1 MSSQEQI
8 EDTPSDPLV
17 AAEVI
22 DDKFWFSHWTHEYE
36 VKETGPMKKEFF
48 LLKNKPQI
56 KMDWDNCT
64 INIATAL
71 GDGKIRLVVRSKT
84 DRNSDYMGDKPVQI
98 RFMLGIDVSPD
109 SISEV
114 RAEPYK
120 IARDSKRKDLNSLK
134 EEEERERWVFNLGKE
149 AEVWQ
154 WANNNQD
161 MRSSKVFALRE
172 RIRKFLD
179 LPEEPSG
186 GKIFRVKVEQLDK
199 VIPVIYQPAVDSLDN
214 FLRDVHCHIKNEQ
227 DSDNVVDVEV
237 TLVFNNEYL
246 RRFWILDHSYKWFRK
261 IKYGRMLDIE
271 TFHIHFVKDK
281 LNENYFLFEGI
292 YSGSHDLQQDAT
304 HFDVGKR
311 VEHEIA
317 YYLADQFHPIVF
329 VNTSNH
335 AMSEHDNNHGLWKW
349 EYIPWIKKAP
359 IKLGNKSR
367 KQIDAEYLTIFDRFI
382 RLLSKLGN

>member
-17 AAEVI
+17 AAEVN

>member
-1 MSSQEQI
+1 MSSPQVVAG
-8 EDTPSDPLV
+8 TPNEILMADAS
-17 AAEVI
+17 
-22 DDKFWFSHWTHEYE
+22 DDKFWFSHWTYDYE
-36 VKETGPMKKEFF
+36 VKDTELMKKEFL

-71 GDGKIRLVVRSKT
+71 DDGKIRFVVRSKT
-84 DRNSDYMGDKPVQI
+84 DRNSDYMGAKPVQI
-98 RFMLGIDVSPD
+98 RFMLGIDVAPD

-114 RAEPYK
+114 RTEPYK
-120 IARDSKRKDLNSLK
+120 IDRDSKRKDLNSLK
-134 EEEERERWVFNLGKE
+134 GEEHERWVFNLGE
-149 AEVWQ
+149 QAEVWQ
-154 WANNNQD
+154 WAKKDQD

-179 LPEEPSG
+179 LPKGSSG
-186 GKIFRVKVEQLDK
+186 GKIFRVRVEQLDK

-214 FLRDVHCHIKNEQ
+214 FLREVHCHIKNERDD
-227 DSDNVVDVEV
+227 DSLDVEV

-271 TFHIHFVKDK
+271 TFHIHFVRDK
-281 LNENYFLFEGI
+281 LDKNYFVFEGI
-292 YSGSHDLQQDAT
+292 YSGPDDLQHDST

-335 AMSEHDNNHGLWKW
+335 AMAEHDNNHELWKW
-349 EYIPWIKKAP
+349 EYIPWIKRAP

-367 KQIDAEYLTIFDRFI
+367 KQIDAEYLTIFDRFV
-382 RLLSKLGN
+382 RLLRGII

>member
-1 MSSQEQI
+1 LSSQEQI

-17 AAEVI
+17 AAEVN